1 MKRLFQAFAIVALLF
16 SASDAFAGK
25 NSKETV
31 TFQVPMKCHK
41 CQAKIEENIA
51 YEKGVTDLSVNLEE
65 KKVTVTY
72 KKKSTD
78 EEKLKEAFKKLGYEV
93 TVVEE
98 EKKE

>member
-16 SASDAFAGK
+16 GASDAFAGK

-51 YEKGVTDLSVNLEE
+51 YEKGVTDLQVNLEE

-72 KKKSTD
+72 KKKATNV
-78 EEKLKEAFKKLGYEV
+78 EKLKAAFQKLGYEV
-93 TVVEE
+93 VVEE
-98 EKKE
+98 KKD

>member
-1 MKRLFQAFAIVALLF
+1 MKRFFQAFAIVALLF

-51 YEKGVTDLSVNLEE
+51 FEKGVTDLQVNLEE

-72 KKKSTD
+72 KKKATD
-78 EEKLKEAFKKLGYEV
+78 VEKLKVAFQKLGYEV
-93 TVVEE
+93 VVEE
-98 EKKE
+98 KKD

>member
-1 MKRLFQAFAIVALLF
+1 MKRFFQAFAIVALLF

-51 YEKGVTDLSVNLEE
+51 FEKGVTDLQVNLEE

-72 KKKSTD
+72 KKKATD
-78 EEKLKEAFKKLGYEV
+78 VEKLKAAFQKLGYEV
-93 TVVEE
+93 VVEE
-98 EKKE
+98 KKD

>member
-51 YEKGVTDLSVNLEE
+51 YEKGVTDLQVNLEE

-72 KKKSTD
+72 KKKATNV
-78 EEKLKEAFKKLGYEV
+78 EKLKAAFQKLGYEV
-93 TVVEE
+93 VVEE
-98 EKKE
+98 KKD

>member
-1 MKRLFQAFAIVALLF
+1 MKAIFRTIAISALLL
-16 SASDAFAGK
+16 SAVNVFAGK

-41 CQAKIEENIA
+41 CQAKIENNIA